1 MQLFARITKIDE
13 ATRRV
18 YGVASSEAVDH
29 ANESLDYDASKG
41 YFIDWSNSVAKAT
54 DGKSVGNLRAM
65 HGNVVAGKLVEL
77 QCDDVTKSFPV
88 CAEVV
93 DDNEWNKTL
102 AGCYTGFSIGG
113 SYVSKQKDETGVTRY
128 VAKPNELSLVDLPC
142 NPDAA
147 FTVVK
152 ADGAQELRKFVTTN
166 DNVEALQKWAA
177 GLTDAERAALLEKI
191 AARSGVD
198 PREGEEKYGD
208 VAFADEKNKKY
219 PINTAAHIR
228 AAWNYINKPK
238 NAAKYDAADL
248 ATIKRRIVAAW
259 KEKIDSKG
267 PPSAQKDTAAKGEGL
282 AIADS
287 RAAGLLAKIDQAEPL
302 LRTVRAAYGL
312 EPMAKGMYGVANLAG
327 LVASLDDA
335 SQCAAAEAA
344 WEGDNSAVPEE
355 LRSIVTELAGVLLDM
370 ADEEVEELVAGYEK
384 ADTEGDLTKN
394 TPPGDLHKGAPS
406 PKEDA
411 MDADLK
417 KSLDTAQ
424 ADLAKAIGERD
435 ELKKGIAERDE
446 LLLKAAAALDERNE
460 LIKKL
465 EAMPEPVKVALRSVS
480 KSDDIGDDTAA
491 VEKVLNRDG
500 TVDEAA
506 TAIKKALLNPVV
518 RR

>member
-29 ANESLDYDASKG
+29 TNESLDYEASKG
-41 YFIDWSNSVAKAT
+41 YFTDWSNNVAKAT

-93 DDNEWNKTL
+93 DDNEWKKTL

-113 SYVSKQKDETGVTRY
+113 SYVSKAQDASGVTRY

-142 NPDAA
+142 NPEAT
-147 FTVVK
+147 FVVSK
-152 ADGAQELRKFVTTN
+152 ADGAEELRKFVTTT
-166 DNVEALQKWAA
+166 DNAEALRKWA
-177 GLTDAERAALLEKI
+177 GSLSEGERAAVLAKLAPAEQGTTDCITK
-191 AARSGVD
+191 RQ
-198 PREGEEKYGD
+198 
-208 VAFADEKNKKY
+208 AFAELVLKCKGVAPVLLSLAQLID
-219 PINTAAHIR
+219 
-228 AAWNYINKPK
+228 KP
-238 NAAKYDAADL
+238 L
-248 ATIKRRIVAAW
+248 
-259 KEKIDSKG
+259 
-267 PPSAQKDTAAKGEGL
+267 Q
-282 AIADS
+282 
-287 RAAGLLAKIDQAEPL
+287 
-302 LRTVRAAYGL
+302 
-312 EPMAKGMYGVANLAG
+312 KGMYAVGELADLLCELGWMAEDAEWEAQIEGDSSPVPEQLRGAVKNLAQI
-327 LVASLDDA
+327 LIAMA
-335 SQCAAAEAA
+335 NEEA
-344 WEGDNSAVPEE
+344 
-355 LRSIVTELAGVLLDM
+355 TELA
-370 ADEEVEELVAGYEK
+370 ARFS
-384 ADTEGDLTKN
+384 GDANKT
-394 TPPGDLHKGAPS
+394 TPTGDLHKGAPS
-406 PKEDA
+406 PKEDN
-411 MDADLK
+411 MDAALQ
-417 KSLDTAQ
+417 KSLDTAN

-446 LLLKAAAALDERNE
+446 LLIKAAAALDERND

-480 KSDDIGDDTAA
+480 KSDDIGDNTPET
-491 VEKVLNRDG
+491 EKVLKSDG